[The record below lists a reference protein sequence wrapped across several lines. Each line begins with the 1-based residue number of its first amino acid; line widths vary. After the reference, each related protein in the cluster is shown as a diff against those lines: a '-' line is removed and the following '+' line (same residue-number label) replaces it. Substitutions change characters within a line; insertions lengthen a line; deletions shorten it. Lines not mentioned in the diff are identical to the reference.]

1 MKQQDSLVTG
11 SPQPFT
17 KDVVLTVGQL
27 NRMAGRLLQ
36 ETLGVVRVSGE
47 LSNVTRAASGH
58 WYFTLKEAGASVRA
72 VMFRGVAQQID
83 FVPREGDR
91 VEVRA
96 RVSLYEAR
104 GDFQLV
110 VERLQRAGAGDVWQR
125 FARLKARLQAEGL
138 FDPGRKQLL
147 PPVVDTVGVISSLKA
162 AALQDVLTTLRRR
175 APQLRVIIY
184 PAAVQGQQAP
194 AELRRALAAAEA
206 RQECDVLLLVRGGG
220 SFEDLDAFNDEALAR
235 QLAACTLPVVSG
247 VGHESDFT
255 ICDFVADVRAPTPTA
270 AAELVSPDRVAD
282 LQRLHRQSQRLH
294 HGMRLALAQRGQR
307 LDVAE
312 RLLRS
317 PRQQVQARQQQL
329 AQAVQRLQQGMRWL
343 LAARQQRWQRQAGR
357 LQAPRLS
364 EARARL
370 ARAEQRLVHAAGQ
383 CWQRAHNRL
392 TLAETSLGLISPL
405 AVLERGYA
413 IVRDG
418 AGALLGSAAAVRP
431 GERLDIRLRDGHV
444 QARVEATAPAGQ
456 ADGAGR
462 SAAPAGTAGVAE
474 RPGSAG
480 EAGKAGE
487 AGAVGK
493 VGTAG
498 PVRRNRTMPS
508 KPGEGD

>member
-1 MKQQDSLVTG
+1 MKQQDSLVTTLRQG
-11 SPQPFT
+11 FANDT
-17 KDVVLTVGQL
+17 VLTVGQL

-36 ETLGVVRVSGE
+36 DTFGVLRVGGE

-58 WYFTLKEAGASVRA
+58 WYFTLKESGASVRA
-72 VMFRGVAQQID
+72 VMFRGVAQQLD
-83 FVPREGDR
+83 FVPREGDQ

-104 GDFQLV
+104 GDFQLL

-147 PPVVDTVGVISSLKA
+147 PPVVRTIGVVSSLKA

-175 APQLRVIIY
+175 APQLRVIVY
-184 PAAVQGQQAP
+184 PAAVQGQQAA
-194 AELRRALAAAEA
+194 AELRRAVALAEA

-235 QLAACTLPVVSG
+235 QLAATTLPVVSG

-270 AAELVSPDRVAD
+270 AAELVSPDRAAD
-282 LQRLHRQSQRLH
+282 LQRLQRQGLRLRQV
-294 HGMRLALAQRGQR
+294 MQLFLAQRAQR

-329 AQAVQRLQQGMRWL
+329 AQAAGRLQRAMQQRLM
-343 LAARQQRWQRQAGR
+343 QQRQRCQQSAAA
-357 LQAPRLS
+357 LQAPRL
-364 EARARL
+364 EAAQARL
-370 ARAEQRLVHAAGQ
+370 AQAAYRLARTAADG
-383 CWQRAHNRL
+383 WQRAHNRL
-392 TLAETSLGLISPL
+392 AVAETSLGLISPL

-413 IVRDG
+413 IVHDP
-418 AGALLGSAAAVRP
+418 AGTVLHSVQDVRP
-431 GERLDIRLRDGHV
+431 GQRLEIRLRDGRFE
-444 QARVEATAPAGQ
+444 ARAEAAHEAGGHEAGGESGAGVRPAG
-456 ADGAGR
+456 
-462 SAAPAGTAGVAE
+462 APRRR
-474 RPGSAG
+474 RPAC
-480 EAGKAGE
+480 
-487 AGAVGK
+487 
-493 VGTAG
+493 
-498 PVRRNRTMPS
+498 
-508 KPGEGD
+508 